1 MVANLDRIRAAGARG
16 VGPSRA
22 PVYFGTIRCLG
33 LGALMKRYH
42 VIRLF
47 VCAGLA
53 ALCGTAF
60 AQDFKPSINL
70 NADGRP
76 LTQEEKE
83 KRKAVDEAY
92 RSTMGKLPEQ
102 KKSTDPWGNLR
113 SPAPAQSKQRQ

>member
-1 MVANLDRIRAAGARG
+1 
-16 VGPSRA
+16 
-22 PVYFGTIRCLG
+22 
-33 LGALMKRYH
+33 MKRYH

-47 VCAGLA
+47 VYAGLG